1 MCFEFVSFFLHAPI
15 GNRMRFSTVKQSVS
29 GKVMLVYLLFGRR
42 LWGLYVNIKFSLP
55 FQSVQG
61 EGVGGSD
68 ITE

>member
-1 MCFEFVSFFLHAPI
+1 
-15 GNRMRFSTVKQSVS
+15 MRFSTVKQSVS